1 MKMSGLKVFFIVFV
15 VNYNEKK
22 KQAKLVD
29 PRHLKV
35 EDAE

>member
-1 MKMSGLKVFFIVFV
+1 MSGLKVFFIVFV

-22 KQAKLVD
+22 QAKLVD